1 MQLLQNYNRSFA
13 SSLYICFMPQ
23 FAKILMWGFII
34 SFLGSLPLGTL
45 NIAAMQIGITDGIS
59 PALWFSAGSL
69 TAEIIYVR
77 LSLVAMDWVRKQEK
91 LLKALE
97 WVTFII
103 VLALAVSSFWAAAHP
118 SVGENVILSSGMH
131 RGLLGFTMSLINP
144 VQIPFWFGWSTV
156 LFTKKILKPETG
168 NYNFY
173 ILGIGIGTFAGNCIF
188 IFGGR
193 ILVDHLNASQHLLN
207 WIIGGVFLFT
217 ALFQLYRIFRKK
229 DAMHQ
234 LEHPEEVTGGLE
246 KNIH

>member
-1 MQLLQNYNRSFA
+1 
-13 SSLYICFMPQ
+13 MPQ
-23 FAKILMWGFII
+23 VLKILMWGFII

-45 NIAAMQIGITDGIS
+45 NIAAMQIGIIDGIS
-59 PALWFSAGSL
+59 PALWFSLGSL
-69 TAEIIYVR
+69 SAEIIYVR

-97 WVTFII
+97 WMTVVI
-103 VLALAVSSFWAAAHP
+103 VFALAASSFWAAANP
-118 SVGENVILSSGMH
+118 SAEDSNILLSNTMH

-156 LFTKKILKPETG
+156 LFTKNILRPG
-168 NYNFY
+168 VWNYNSY
-173 ILGIGIGTFAGNCIF
+173 IVGIAIGTFSGNCVF

-193 ILVDHLNASQHLLN
+193 LLVDRLNASQHLLN
-207 WIIGGVFLFT
+207 WIIGGVFLLT
-217 ALFQLYRIFRKK
+217 GLFQMYRIFKHK
-229 DAMHQ
+229 DAVHQ

>member
-1 MQLLQNYNRSFA
+1 MQLRQNYSLSFA
-13 SSLYICFMPQ
+13 SRLYICFMPQ

-59 PALWFSAGSL
+59 PALWFAAGSL

-103 VLALAVSSFWAAAHP
+103 VLALAISSFWAAAHP

-131 RGLLGFTMSLINP
+131 RGLLGFSMSLINP

-156 LFTKKILKPETG
+156 LFTKKILQPGVG

-173 ILGIGIGTFAGNCIF
+173 IIGIGIGTFAGNCIF

-193 ILVDHLNASQHLLN
+193 LLVDHLNASQDVLN

-217 ALFQLYRIFRKK
+217 ALFQLYRIFRHK
-229 DAMHQ
+229 DAVHQ
-234 LEHPEEVTGGLE
+234 LDHPEEVTGGLE

>member
-1 MQLLQNYNRSFA
+1 
-13 SSLYICFMPQ
+13 MPQ
-23 FAKILMWGFII
+23 VLKILMWGFII

-45 NIAAMQIGITDGIS
+45 NIAAMQIGIIDGIS
-59 PALWFSAGSL
+59 PALWFSLGSL
-69 TAEIIYVR
+69 SAEIIYVR

-97 WVTFII
+97 WMTVVI
-103 VLALAVSSFWAAAHP
+103 VLALAASSFWSAANP
-118 SVGENVILSSGMH
+118 SAENGNILLSNTMH

-156 LFTKKILKPETG
+156 LFTKKILKPG
-168 NYNFY
+168 VWNYNLY
-173 ILGIGIGTFAGNCIF
+173 ILGIAVGTFTGNCLF

-193 ILVDHLNASQHLLN
+193 LLVEQLNASQHLLN
-207 WIIGGVFLFT
+207 WIIGGVFLLT
-217 ALFQLYRIFRKK
+217 GLFQIYRIFKHK
-229 DAMHQ
+229 DAVHQ

>member
-1 MQLLQNYNRSFA
+1 
-13 SSLYICFMPQ
+13 
-23 FAKILMWGFII
+23 MWGFII

-59 PALWFSAGSL
+59 PALWFAAGSL

-97 WVTFII
+97 WLTFII
-103 VLALAVSSFWAAAHP
+103 VLALAISSFWAAANP
-118 SVGENVILSSGMH
+118 SVGENVILSNSMH

-156 LFTKKILKPETG
+156 LFTKQILVPG
-168 NYNFY
+168 GWNYNVY
-173 ILGIGIGTFAGNCIF
+173 IIGIGIGTFAGNCIF

-193 ILVDHLNASQHLLN
+193 LLVDHLNASQHLLN

-229 DAMHQ
+229 DSAHQ
-234 LEHPEEVTGGLE
+234 LDHPEEVTGGLE

>member
-1 MQLLQNYNRSFA
+1 
-13 SSLYICFMPQ
+13 MPQ
-23 FAKILMWGFII
+23 VLKILMWGFII

-97 WVTFII
+97 WITVII
-103 VLALAVSSFWAAAHP
+103 VLALAASSFWAASHP
-118 SVGENVILSSGMH
+118 SGEGENVLLSNTMH

-156 LFTKKILKPETG
+156 LFSKQILKPG
-168 NYNFY
+168 VWNYNTY
-173 ILGIGIGTFAGNCIF
+173 IIGIGIGTFTGNCIF

-193 ILVDHLNASQHLLN
+193 LLVDRLNASQNLLN
-207 WIIGGVFLFT
+207 WIIGSVFLFT
-217 ALFQLYRIFRKK
+217 ALFQLYRIFKKK
-229 DAMHQ
+229 DALHK
-234 LEHPEEVTGGLE
+234 LEHPEEITGGLE